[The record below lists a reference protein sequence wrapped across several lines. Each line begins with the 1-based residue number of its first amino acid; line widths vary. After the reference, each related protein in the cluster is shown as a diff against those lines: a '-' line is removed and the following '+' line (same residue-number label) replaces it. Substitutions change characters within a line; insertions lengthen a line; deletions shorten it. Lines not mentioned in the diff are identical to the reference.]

1 MIGEEVDQYKRMNDL
16 ATPTAVIALL
26 FNNDLTKP

>member
-16 ATPTAVIALL
+16 ATPTAVIATRSKVS
-26 FNNDLTKP
+26 NQV